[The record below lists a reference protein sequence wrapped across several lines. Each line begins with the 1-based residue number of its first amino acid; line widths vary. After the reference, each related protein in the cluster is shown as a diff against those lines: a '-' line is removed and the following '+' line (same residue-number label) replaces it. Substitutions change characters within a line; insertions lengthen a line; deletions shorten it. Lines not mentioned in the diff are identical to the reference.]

1 MILWP
6 CNIFISWIGLDA
18 CIGIHVLL
26 VLVRVGSCQLDPSQA
41 GRGGVIQGGGG
52 VIPGRGRSDLRKG
65 EE

>member
-1 MILWP
+1 M
-6 CNIFISWIGLDA
+6 FISWIGLDA

-26 VLVRVGSCQLDPSQA
+26 VIVRVGSCQLDTSLA
-41 GRGGVIQGGGG
+41 RRGGVIQEGGG